1 MVTTRRGGGKPARG
15 ALDGLE
21 VSFDDGR
28 AVANA
33 GLLLTATLAE
43 RLGIEGL
50 GDEMIDLG
58 RRPGAHRPGRKLMS
72 LVHSMVVGGDAIDD
86 ADVRRTGAT
95 AQVLGHRVM
104 APSTL
109 GTFLRSFTF
118 GHVRQLDRLAEAALA
133 RAWAAGAGPGEGPMT
148 IDLDSTICEVHGHQK
163 GGASY
168 GYTRV
173 LGYHPLLATR
183 ADTGELLHTRLRTGR
198 AHSARGAVRFCQEL
212 ARRVRRAGAK
222 GPLAVRA
229 DSGFWSA
236 KIIAALRQHRIRF
249 SITVRQTGPVKR
261 TIAAIPEGAWVP
273 IDYPAPGIAQ
283 VAETHHEGERL
294 IVRRV
299 RHEADQGELVLDWR
313 HHAFVS
319 DRDGDARELDRDHR
333 AHAVVELAI
342 RDLKEGSGLAHCP
355 SGRFFANAAW
365 LVLAG
370 LAHNLLRWVAA
381 LGLRIPGAIV
391 AKTVRRRYLTLPG
404 RITRSGRRQRLHLPR
419 DWPWA
424 EGFLA
429 ALVRLRAV
437 ALPP

>member
-1 MVTTRRGGGKPARG
+1 MRFSTP
-15 ALDGLE
+15 
-21 VSFDDGR
+21 SR
-28 AVANA
+28 APEPTPVRS
-33 GLLLTATLAE
+33 LL
-43 RLGIEGL
+43 
-50 GDEMIDLG
+50 
-58 RRPGAHRPGRKLMS
+58 S

-86 ADVRRTGAT
+86 ADVLRTGAT

-163 GGASY
+163 GGAGY

-198 AHSARGAVRFCQEL
+198 AHSARGAVR
-212 ARRVRRAGAK
+212 
-222 GPLAVRA
+222 
-229 DSGFWSA
+229 FWSA

-333 AHAVVELAI
+333 AHAVVEPAI

-370 LAHNLLRWVAA
+370 LAHNLLRRVAA
-381 LGLRIPGAIV
+381 PGLRIPGAIV

-404 RITRSGRRQRLHLPR
+404 RITRSGRRRRVHLPR
-419 DWPWA
+419 DWSGA
-424 EGFLA
+424 DTRDA
-429 ALVRLRAV
+429 LRAQPRRGERGDRRCSMAPSPRHV
-437 ALPP
+437 WSSTWHGRRPGHPAGRPSRSPLPPSRGTAPREGAGRRGGPPSGRPRRR